1 MVAIVTKE
9 IRVQNAANFI
19 SDVGSNSMYLFIG
32 RNQQWPSSDTAIATP
47 VNRVQDSQTAHQ
59 RMIAAKKIGAGDVTH
74 ASTRYNWVSGNSYV
88 GYDDTVDLSTSQYY
102 VLTDE
107 LKCYKCIIAG
117 PGASVNKPTGTTVNN
132 IEADQ
137 GDGYRWKYMF
147 TLSGVDATK
156 FLTSAF
162 MPTKTLASDDGS
174 LQFQVQTNADVGAI
188 HHIVV
193 TAGGSGYT
201 SNPPVTITGD
211 GSSAT
216 ATATIAGGAVTGITI
231 SNNGGNYE
239 NATVTVSGGGGSNAT
254 ARAIISPKGGHGSD
268 PINELQS
275 FFVMNNVKLDGA
287 DGAGDFPIDTDYRQI
302 GILRNPFNHGTT
314 TVATATTLNANKS
327 LALTSVS
334 GTFVTSPGEQITGGS
349 SGAVAYVDS
358 IDVSGST
365 GTLRYHQDAST
376 GFTAF
381 TGSETITG
389 AGGATATIGSLGNP
403 EIDKHSGQVMYLEN
417 RAVIDRASAQ
427 IEDIKLVIEF

>member
-19 SDVGSNSMYLFIG
+19 SDVGSNSMYLFVG
-32 RNQQWPSSDTAIATP
+32 HPQQWPSSDTAIATP
-47 VNRVQDSQTAHQ
+47 VNRVLDSQTAHQ
-59 RMIAAKKIGAGDVTH
+59 RMTAAKKIGSGDVIH

-88 GYDDTVDLSTSQYY
+88 GYDDTVDLATSQYY

-162 MPTKTLASDDGS
+162 MPTKKLAADDGS
-174 LQFQVQTNADVGAI
+174 LQFQVQSNADVGAI

-201 SNPPVTITGD
+201 SAPTVTISGD
-211 GSSAT
+211 GTSAT
-216 ATATIAGGAVTGITI
+216 ATATVSAGAVTAVTI

-239 NATVTVSGGGGSNAT
+239 NATVSFSGGGGSNAA
-254 ARAIISPKGGHGSD
+254 ARAIISPPGGHGSD
-268 PINELQS
+268 PVNELNS
-275 FFVMNNVKLDGA
+275 FFVMSNVKLDGA
-287 DGAGDFPIDTDYRQI
+287 EGAGDFPIDNDYRQI

-334 GTFVTSPGEQITGGS
+334 GTFVIDELITGGS

-358 IDVSGST
+358 IDGST
-365 GTLRYHQDAST
+365 IRYHQDAAT

-381 TGSETITG
+381 TGSEAISG
-389 AGGATATIGSLGNP
+389 AGGATANISSIGNP
-403 EIDKHSGQVMYLEN
+403 EIEKHSGQVMYLEN
-417 RAVIDRASAQ
+417 RAKVTRATAQ

>member
-19 SDVGSNSMYLFIG
+19 SDVGSNSMYLFVG
-32 RNQQWPSSDTAIATP
+32 HPQQWPSSDTAIATP
-47 VNRVQDSQTAHQ
+47 VNRVLDSQTAHQ
-59 RMIAAKKIGAGDVTH
+59 RMTAAKKIGSGDVIH

-162 MPTKTLASDDGS
+162 MPTKKLAADDGS
-174 LQFQVQTNADVGAI
+174 LQFQVQSNADVGAI

-201 SNPPVTITGD
+201 SAPTVTISGD
-211 GSSAT
+211 GTNAT
-216 ATATIAGGAVTGITI
+216 ATATLTGDAVTSVTI

-239 NATVTVSGGGGSNAT
+239 NATVSFSGGGGSNAA
-254 ARAIISPKGGHGSD
+254 ARAIISPPGGHGSD
-268 PINELQS
+268 PVTELNS
-275 FFVMNNVKLDGA
+275 FFVMSNVKLDGA
-287 DGAGDFPIDTDYRQI
+287 EGAGDFPIDNDYRQI

-334 GTFVTSPGEQITGGS
+334 GTFVIDELITGGS

-358 IDVSGST
+358 ID
-365 GTLRYHQDAST
+365 GTTIRYHQDAAT

-381 TGSETITG
+381 TGSEAISG
-389 AGGATATIGSLGNP
+389 AGGATANISSIGNP
-403 EIDKHSGQVMYLEN
+403 EIEKHSGQVMYLEN
-417 RAVIDRASAQ
+417 RAKVTRATAQ

>member
-19 SDVGSNSMYLFIG
+19 SDVGSNSMYLFVG
-32 RNQQWPSSDTAIATP
+32 HPQQWPSSDTAIATP
-47 VNRVQDSQTAHQ
+47 VNRVLDSQTAHQ
-59 RMIAAKKIGAGDVTH
+59 RMTAAKKIGSGDVTH

-88 GYDDTVDLSTSQYY
+88 GYDDTVDLATSQYY

-162 MPTKTLASDDGS
+162 MPTKKLAADDGS
-174 LQFQVQTNADVGAI
+174 LQFQVQSNADVGAI

-201 SNPPVTITGD
+201 SAPTVTISGD
-211 GSSAT
+211 GTSAT
-216 ATATIAGGAVTGITI
+216 ATATVSAGAVTAVTI

-239 NATVTVSGGGGSNAT
+239 NATVSFSGGGGSNAA
-254 ARAIISPKGGHGSD
+254 ARAIISPPGGHGSD
-268 PINELQS
+268 PVNELNS
-275 FFVMNNVKLDGA
+275 FFVMSNVKLDGA
-287 DGAGDFPIDTDYRQI
+287 EGAGDFPIDNDYRQI

-334 GTFVTSPGEQITGGS
+334 GTFVIDELITGGS

-358 IDVSGST
+358 IDGST
-365 GTLRYHQDAST
+365 IRYHQDAAT

-381 TGSETITG
+381 TGSEAISG
-389 AGGATATIGSLGNP
+389 AGGATANISSIGNP
-403 EIDKHSGQVMYLEN
+403 EIEKHSGQVMYLEN
-417 RAVIDRASAQ
+417 RAKVTRATAQ

>member
-19 SDVGSNSMYLFIG
+19 SDVGSNSMYLFVG
-32 RNQQWPSSDTAIATP
+32 HPQQWPSSDTAIATP
-47 VNRVQDSQTAHQ
+47 VNRVLDSQTAHQ
-59 RMIAAKKIGAGDVTH
+59 RMTAAKKIGSGDVIH

-162 MPTKTLASDDGS
+162 MPTKKLAADDGS
-174 LQFQVQTNADVGAI
+174 LQFQVQSNADVGAI

-201 SNPPVTITGD
+201 SAPTVTISGD
-211 GSSAT
+211 GTSAT
-216 ATATIAGGAVTGITI
+216 ATATVSAGAVTAVTI

-239 NATVTVSGGGGSNAT
+239 NATVSFSGGGGSNAA
-254 ARAIISPKGGHGSD
+254 ARAIISPPGGHGSD
-268 PINELQS
+268 PVNELNS
-275 FFVMNNVKLDGA
+275 FFVMSNVKLDGA
-287 DGAGDFPIDTDYRQI
+287 EGAGDFPIDNDYRQI

-334 GTFVTSPGEQITGGS
+334 GTFVIDELITGGS

-358 IDVSGST
+358 ID
-365 GTLRYHQDAST
+365 GTTIRYHQDAAT

-381 TGSETITG
+381 QGSEAISG
-389 AGGATATIGSLGNP
+389 AGGATANISSIGNP
-403 EIDKHSGQVMYLEN
+403 EIEKHSGQVMYLEN
-417 RAVIDRASAQ
+417 RAKVTRATAQ

>member
-19 SDVGSNSMYLFIG
+19 SDVGSNSMYLFVG
-32 RNQQWPSSDTAIATP
+32 HPQQWPSSDTAIATP
-47 VNRVQDSQTAHQ
+47 VNRVLDSQTAHQ
-59 RMIAAKKIGAGDVTH
+59 RMTAAKKIGSGDVIH

-162 MPTKTLASDDGS
+162 MPTKKLAADDGS
-174 LQFQVQTNADVGAI
+174 LQFQVQSNADVGAI

-201 SNPPVTITGD
+201 SAPTVTITGD
-211 GSSAT
+211 GASAT
-216 ATATIAGGAVTGITI
+216 APATISNGAVPAVTI

-239 NATVTVSGGGGSNAT
+239 NATVSFSGGGGSNAA
-254 ARAIISPKGGHGSD
+254 ARAIISPPGGHGSD
-268 PINELQS
+268 PVNELNS
-275 FFVMNNVKLDGA
+275 FFVMSNVKLDGA
-287 DGAGDFPIDTDYRQI
+287 EGAGDFPIDNDYRQI

-334 GTFVTSPGEQITGGS
+334 GTFVIDELITGGS

-358 IDVSGST
+358 IDGST
-365 GTLRYHQDAST
+365 IRYHQDAAT

-381 TGSETITG
+381 TGSEAISG
-389 AGGATATIGSLGNP
+389 AGGATANISSIGNP
-403 EIDKHSGQVMYLEN
+403 EIEKHSGQVMYLEN
-417 RAVIDRASAQ
+417 RAKVTRATAQ

>member
-19 SDVGSNSMYLFIG
+19 SDVGSNSMYLFVG
-32 RNQQWPSSDTAIATP
+32 HPQQWPSSDTAIATP
-47 VNRVQDSQTAHQ
+47 VNRVLDSQTAHQ
-59 RMIAAKKIGAGDVTH
+59 RMTAAKKIGSGDVIH
-74 ASTRYNWVSGNSYV
+74 ASTRYNWVSGNSYI
-88 GYDDTVDLSTSQYY
+88 GYDDTVDLATSQYY

-117 PGASVNKPTGTTVNN
+117 PGASVNKPTGTTTNN

-162 MPTKTLASDDGS
+162 MPTKKLASDDGS
-174 LQFQVQTNADVGAI
+174 LQFQVQSNADVGAI

-193 TAGGSGYT
+193 TAGGTGYSSAPT
-201 SNPPVTITGD
+201 VTITGD
-211 GSSAT
+211 GTSAT
-216 ATATIAGGAVTGITI
+216 ATATVAGGAVTAVTI
-231 SNNGGNYE
+231 SDNGGNYD
-239 NATVTVSGGGGSNAT
+239 NATVSFSGGGGSNAT
-254 ARAIISPKGGHGSD
+254 ARAIISPPGGHGSD
-268 PINELQS
+268 PVNELNS
-275 FFVMNNVKLDGA
+275 FFVMSNVKLDGA
-287 DGAGDFPIDTDYRQI
+287 EGSGDFPIDNDYRQI

-334 GTFVTSPGEQITGGS
+334 GTFVIDELITGGS

-358 IDVSGST
+358 ID
-365 GTLRYHQDAST
+365 GTTIRYHQDAAT
-376 GFTAF
+376 GFAAF
-381 TGSETITG
+381 TGSEAISG
-389 AGGATATIGSLGNP
+389 AGGATANISSLGNP
-403 EIDKHSGQVMYLEN
+403 EIEKHSGQVMYLEN
-417 RAVIDRASAQ
+417 RAKVTRATAQ

>member
-19 SDVGSNSMYLFIG
+19 SDVGSNSMYLFVG
-32 RNQQWPSSDTAIATP
+32 PPQQWPSSDTAIATP
-47 VNRVQDSQTAHQ
+47 VNRVLDSQTAHQ
-59 RMIAAKKIGAGDVTH
+59 RMTAAKKIGSGDVTH

-117 PGASVNKPTGTTVNN
+117 PGASVNKPTGTTTNN

-162 MPTKTLASDDGS
+162 MPSKTLSSDDGS
-174 LQFQVQTNADVGAI
+174 LQFQVQSNADVGAI

-201 SNPPVTITGD
+201 SAPTVTISGD
-211 GSSAT
+211 GTSAT
-216 ATATIAGGAVTGITI
+216 ATATVSAGAVTAVTI

-239 NATVTVSGGGGSNAT
+239 NATVSFSGGGGSNAA

-268 PINELQS
+268 PINELNS
-275 FFVMNNVKLDGA
+275 FFVMSNVKLDGA
-287 DGAGDFPIDTDYRQI
+287 EGSGDFPIDNDYRQI

-334 GTFVTSPGEQITGGS
+334 GTFVIDELITGGS

-358 IDVSGST
+358 ID
-365 GTLRYHQDAST
+365 GTTIRYHQDAST

-381 TGSETITG
+381 TGSEAISG
-389 AGGATATIGSLGNP
+389 AGGATANVSSIGNP
-403 EIDKHSGQVMYLEN
+403 EIEKHSGQVMYLEN
-417 RAVIDRASAQ
+417 RAKVTRATAQ

>member
-19 SDVGSNSMYLFIG
+19 SDVGSNSMYLFVG
-32 RNQQWPSSDTAIATP
+32 HPQQWPSSDTAIATP
-47 VNRVQDSQTAHQ
+47 VNRVLDSQTAHQ
-59 RMIAAKKIGAGDVTH
+59 RMTAAKKIGSGDVIH

-162 MPTKTLASDDGS
+162 MPTKKLAADDGS
-174 LQFQVQTNADVGAI
+174 LQFQVQSNADVGAI

-201 SNPPVTITGD
+201 SAPTVTISGD
-211 GSSAT
+211 GTSAT
-216 ATATIAGGAVTGITI
+216 ATATVSAGAVTAVTI

-239 NATVTVSGGGGSNAT
+239 NATVSFSGGGGSNAA
-254 ARAIISPKGGHGSD
+254 ARAIISPPGGHGSD
-268 PINELQS
+268 PVNELNS
-275 FFVMNNVKLDGA
+275 FFVMSNVKLDGA
-287 DGAGDFPIDTDYRQI
+287 EGAGDFPIDNDYRQI

-334 GTFVTSPGEQITGGS
+334 GTFVIDELITGGS

-358 IDVSGST
+358 IDGST
-365 GTLRYHQDAST
+365 IRYHQDAAT

-381 TGSETITG
+381 TGSEAISG
-389 AGGATATIGSLGNP
+389 AGGATANISSIGNP
-403 EIDKHSGQVMYLEN
+403 EIEKHSGQVMYLEN
-417 RAVIDRASAQ
+417 RAKVTRATAQ

>member
-19 SDVGSNSMYLFIG
+19 SDVGSNSMYLFVG
-32 RNQQWPSSDTAIATP
+32 HPQQWPSSDTAIATP
-47 VNRVQDSQTAHQ
+47 VNRVLDSQTAHQ
-59 RMIAAKKIGAGDVTH
+59 RMTAAKKIGSGDVIH

-162 MPTKTLASDDGS
+162 MPTKKLAADDGS
-174 LQFQVQTNADVGAI
+174 LQFQVQSNADVGAI

-201 SNPPVTITGD
+201 SAPTVTISGD
-211 GSSAT
+211 GTSAT
-216 ATATIAGGAVTGITI
+216 ATATISAGAVTAVTI

-239 NATVTVSGGGGSNAT
+239 NATVSFSGGGGSNAA
-254 ARAIISPKGGHGSD
+254 ARPIISPQGGHGSD
-268 PINELQS
+268 PVNELNS
-275 FFVMNNVKLDGA
+275 FFVMSNVKLDGA
-287 DGAGDFPIDTDYRQI
+287 EGSGDFPIDNDYRQI

-334 GTFVTSPGEQITGGS
+334 GTFVIDELITGGS

-358 IDVSGST
+358 IDGST
-365 GTLRYHQDAST
+365 IRYHQDAAT

-381 TGSETITG
+381 TGSEAISG
-389 AGGATATIGSLGNP
+389 AGGATANISSLGNP
-403 EIDKHSGQVMYLEN
+403 EIEKHSGQVMYLEN
-417 RAVIDRASAQ
+417 RAKVTRATAQ

>member
-19 SDVGSNSMYLFIG
+19 SDVGSNSMYLFVG
-32 RNQQWPSSDTAIATP
+32 HPQQWPSSDTAIATP
-47 VNRVQDSQTAHQ
+47 VNRVLDSQTAHQ
-59 RMIAAKKIGAGDVTH
+59 RMTAAKKIGSGDVIH

-162 MPTKTLASDDGS
+162 MPTKKLAADDGS
-174 LQFQVQTNADVGAI
+174 LQFQVQSNADVGAI

-201 SNPPVTITGD
+201 SAPTVTISGD
-211 GSSAT
+211 GTSAT
-216 ATATIAGGAVTGITI
+216 ATATVSAGAVTAVTI

-239 NATVTVSGGGGSNAT
+239 NATVSFSGGGGSNAA
-254 ARAIISPKGGHGSD
+254 ARPIISPQGGHGSD
-268 PINELQS
+268 PVNELNS
-275 FFVMNNVKLDGA
+275 FFVMSNVKLDGA
-287 DGAGDFPIDTDYRQI
+287 EGSGDFPIDNDYRQI

-334 GTFVTSPGEQITGGS
+334 GTFVIDELITGGS

-358 IDVSGST
+358 IDGST
-365 GTLRYHQDAST
+365 IRYHQDAAT

-381 TGSETITG
+381 TGSEAISG
-389 AGGATATIGSLGNP
+389 AGGATANISSIGNP
-403 EIDKHSGQVMYLEN
+403 EIEKHSGQVMYLEN
-417 RAVIDRASAQ
+417 RAKVTRATAQ

>member
-19 SDVGSNSMYLFIG
+19 SDVGSNSMYLFVG
-32 RNQQWPSSDTAIATP
+32 HPQQWPSSDTAIATP
-47 VNRVQDSQTAHQ
+47 VNRVLDSQTAHQ
-59 RMIAAKKIGAGDVTH
+59 RMTAAKKIGSGDVTH

-162 MPTKTLASDDGS
+162 MPTKKLAADDGS
-174 LQFQVQTNADVGAI
+174 LQFQVQSNADVGAI

-201 SNPPVTITGD
+201 SAPTVTISGD
-211 GSSAT
+211 GTSAT
-216 ATATIAGGAVTGITI
+216 ATATVSAGAVTAVTI

-239 NATVTVSGGGGSNAT
+239 NATVSFSGGGGSNAA
-254 ARAIISPKGGHGSD
+254 ARAIISPPGGHGSD
-268 PINELQS
+268 PVNELNS
-275 FFVMNNVKLDGA
+275 FFVMSNVKLDGA
-287 DGAGDFPIDTDYRQI
+287 EGAGDFPIDNDYRQI

-334 GTFVTSPGEQITGGS
+334 GTFVIDELITGGS

-358 IDVSGST
+358 ID
-365 GTLRYHQDAST
+365 GTTIRYHQDAAT

-381 TGSETITG
+381 TGSEAISG
-389 AGGATATIGSLGNP
+389 AGGATANISSIGNP
-403 EIDKHSGQVMYLEN
+403 EIEKHSGQVMYLEN
-417 RAVIDRASAQ
+417 RAKVTRATAQ